1 MSDAAPELP
10 QGLAEFVQDGR
21 LFHRADAAAQRV
33 QLALYRLIAAGLPVD
48 RDGLALA
55 VGRDPV
61 EVADILAAIPAS
73 NFLYDSGGQIV
84 GFRGLGQV
92 PTRHHL
98 GFAGKRLFAWCAF
111 DCLFL
116 PALLGG
122 TLEVASACP
131 ASGAEIRLTVTPK
144 GVIPGGVTA
153 AGPESTVLSF
163 VTPEPADMRAELR
176 DVFCCHVNFF
186 AGPDVAEAWCASHPG
201 ARVLTLDQGFELARL
216 RNAAGFGAVLSS

>member
-1 MSDAAPELP
+1 M
-10 QGLAEFVQDGR
+10 AEFVQDGR
-21 LFHRADAAAQRV
+21 LFHHADAAAQRV

-61 EVADILAAIPAS
+61 EVAEILAAIPAS

-116 PALLGG
+116 PELLGG
-122 TLEVASACP
+122 DLEVASTCP
-131 ASGAEIRLTVTPK
+131 ASGAEIRLTVTPDC
-144 GVIPGGVTA
+144 VA
-153 AGPESTVLSF
+153 AVGPKSTVLSF
-163 VTPEPADMRAELR
+163 VTPEAARMRAELR

-186 AGPDVAEAWCASHPG
+186 AGPEAAESWRANHPDAG
-201 ARVLTLDQGFELARL
+201 ILTLDHGFELARL
-216 RNAAGFGAVLSS
+216 RNAAGFGAVL